1 MKTILVIDNDEA
13 DRTSTAELLTLAGY
27 AVSTAEN
34 GKIGV
39 EKAQASRP
47 DLVLCDI
54 GMPVL
59 DGYGVL
65 YSFRQNARLAR
76 VPFIFLTARAG
87 RAEVRRGMELGA
99 DDYLTKPFE
108 SSELLSAIAGRFT
121 RFQQLSPPAEEALPV
136 VATGPSDF
144 VASQRS
150 NLLALIVDRKPHPVP
165 RRQIIYAEG
174 DEPTRLYYVQ
184 AGRVKISKTT
194 ASGKELI
201 TGFYQTGEFFGYK
214 ALLEGAVYYDS
225 AVALEDSTL
234 FYIPADD
241 FAQLLRNPEV
251 SQQLVRLLAGRK
263 REREEQ
269 LLDMAYNSLRRRVA
283 NALLGFHDHAKPNE
297 AADALIQLS
306 RDDLAAVVGIAP
318 ESLSRTLSEF
328 RHDGLLEVT
337 PKGIRLLQPDKLRRT
352 DW

>member
-1 MKTILVIDNDEA
+1 MKTILLIEDEA
-13 DRTSTAELLTLAGY
+13 AARESTAELLTLAGY
-27 AVSTAEN
+27 AVATAAN

-39 EKAQASRP
+39 EMARATPPS
-47 DLVLCDI
+47 LVLCGI
-54 GMPVL
+54 GLPVL

-65 YSFRQNARLAR
+65 YSFRQSPQLARL
-76 VPFIFLTARAG
+76 PFIFLTGRAG
-87 RAEVRRGMELGA
+87 RADVRRGMELGA

-121 RFQQLSPPAEEALPV
+121 RFQHLHPDEEAPTNPGPAE
-136 VATGPSDF
+136 F

-150 NLLALIVDRKPHPVP
+150 NLLSLIADRKPHPVP
-165 RRQIIYAEG
+165 RRQLVYTEG
-174 DEPTRLYYVQ
+174 DEPTRLYFVQ
-184 AGRVKISKTT
+184 AGRVKIVKTT
-194 ASGKELI
+194 TSGKELI
-201 TGFYQTGEFFGYK
+201 TGIYQTGEFFGYK
-214 ALLEGAVYYDS
+214 ALLEGTVYHDS
-225 AVALEDSTL
+225 AVAVEESTL

-283 NALLGFHDHAKPNE
+283 SALLGLHGHGSPGETDP
-297 AADALIQLS
+297 LIQLS

-328 RHDGLLEVT
+328 RHDGLLEIT
-337 PKGIRLLQPDKLRRT
+337 SRGIKLLQPEKLRRT

>member
-1 MKTILVIDNDEA
+1 MKTILLIDDDEA
-13 DRTSTAELLTLAGY
+13 ARTSTAELLTLAGY

-121 RFQQLSPPAEEALPV
+121 RFQQLGPAPDEEVPV
-136 VATGPSDF
+136 TSGPSAF
-144 VASQRS
+144 VASQRN
-150 NLLALIVDRKPHPVP
+150 NLLNLIADRKPHPAP

-184 AGRVKISKTT
+184 AGRVKIVKTT

-214 ALLEGAVYYDS
+214 ALLEGTVYHDA
-225 AVALEDSTL
+225 AVAVEDSTL

-251 SQQLVRLLAGRK
+251 SQQLVRLMAGRK

-283 NALLGFHDHAKPNE
+283 NALLGFYDHAKPSE
-297 AADALIQLS
+297 PEALIQLS

>member
-1 MKTILVIDNDEA
+1 MKTILLIDGDDA
-13 DRTSTAELLTLAGY
+13 ARQSTAELLVLAGY
-27 AVSTAEN
+27 AVSTAGN
-34 GKIGV
+34 GKTGV
-39 EKAQASRP
+39 EQARTARP
-47 DLVLCDI
+47 DLVLCAIDLDL
-54 GMPVL
+54 L

-65 YSFRQNARLAR
+65 YSFRQNARLAGT
-76 VPFIFLTARAG
+76 PFIFLTARAA
-87 RAEVRRGMELGA
+87 RADVRRGMELGA
-99 DDYLTKPFE
+99 DDYLTKPFVN
-108 SSELLSAIAGRFT
+108 SELLGAIAGRLA
-121 RFQQLSPPAEEALPV
+121 RFQHLHPDEEAPAASSAPAE
-136 VATGPSDF
+136 F

-150 NLLALIVDRKPHPVP
+150 NLLTLVADRKPHPVP
-165 RRQIIYAEG
+165 RRQIVYAEG
-174 DEPTRLYYVQ
+174 DEPARLYFVQ
-184 AGRVKISKTT
+184 AGRVKIVKTT

-201 TGFYQTGEFFGYK
+201 TGFYQAGEFFGYK
-214 ALLEGAVYYDS
+214 ALLEGTVYHDA
-225 AVALEDSTL
+225 AVAVEDSTL

-263 REREEQ
+263 REREDQ

-283 NALLGFHDHAKPNE
+283 NALLGFYDHARPDE
-297 AADALIQLS
+297 AAGALIQLS

-337 PKGIRLLQPDKLRRT
+337 PKGIKLLQPDKLRRT

>member
-1 MKTILVIDNDEA
+1 MKTILLIDDDEA
-13 DRTSTAELLTLAGY
+13 ARTSTAELLALAGY
-27 AVSTAEN
+27 AVSIAEN

-39 EKAQASRP
+39 EKAQANRP

-108 SSELLSAIAGRFT
+108 NSELLSAIAGRFT
-121 RFQQLSPPAEEALPV
+121 RFQQLSPVPDEEVPV
-136 VATGPSDF
+136 TSGPSAF
-144 VASQRS
+144 VASQRN
-150 NLLALIVDRKPHPVP
+150 NLLNLIADRKPHPVP

-184 AGRVKISKTT
+184 AGRVKIVKTT

-214 ALLEGAVYYDS
+214 ALLEGTVYHDA
-225 AVALEDSTL
+225 AVAVEDSTL

-251 SQQLVRLLAGRK
+251 SQQLVRLMAGRK

-283 NALLGFHDHAKPNE
+283 NALLGFYDHAKPSE
-297 AADALIQLS
+297 PEALIQLS

>member
-1 MKTILVIDNDEA
+1 MKIILLIDPDEA
-13 DRTSTAELLTLAGY
+13 ARTHTAELLTLAGY
-27 AVSTAEN
+27 AVATAEN

-39 EKAQASRP
+39 EQALAKRP

-54 GMPVL
+54 EMPVL

-65 YSFRQNARLAR
+65 YSFRQTPRLVR
-76 VPFIFLTARAG
+76 VPFVFLTGRAG
-87 RAEVRRGMELGA
+87 RADVRRGMELGA

-121 RFQQLSPPAEEALPV
+121 RLQQLYRPAEEVPA
-136 VATGPSDF
+136 ASGPSDF

-150 NLLALIVDRKPHPVP
+150 NLLTLIADRKPHPVP

-174 DEPTRLYYVQ
+174 DEPTRLYFVQ
-184 AGRVKISKTT
+184 AGRVKILKTT

-214 ALLEGAVYYDS
+214 ALLEGSVYHDS
-225 AVALEDSTL
+225 AIAVEDSTL

-283 NALLGFHDHAKPNE
+283 NALLGFYDHARPGE
-297 AADALIQLS
+297 ATDALIQLS

-328 RHDGLLEVT
+328 RHDGLLEVS
-337 PKGIRLLQPDKLRRT
+337 PKGIKLLQPEKLRRT